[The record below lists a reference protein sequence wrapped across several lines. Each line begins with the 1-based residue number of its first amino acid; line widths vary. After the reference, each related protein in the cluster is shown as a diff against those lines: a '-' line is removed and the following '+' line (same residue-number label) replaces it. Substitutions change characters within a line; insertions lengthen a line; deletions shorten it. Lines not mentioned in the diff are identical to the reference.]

1 MNATLQRMLVPFAPF
16 FARHQKQ
23 VLALRLRKALGR
35 RMQDPPESFHDKLFW
50 MSSNTDTSLWT
61 RLSDKVK
68 VRDYVAQCCEDGVL
82 TELFATY
89 QTADDICFENLPER
103 FVIKTNNSC
112 ASNCIVRSKSATDLD
127 SVRLAL
133 AGWLRFPYG
142 ELTGQMH
149 YARIKPLIL
158 AEELL
163 YQDDQPDSLLP
174 DYKFYCF
181 DGDVRYCYVVSD
193 RQFDAV
199 HSHKRMLYDMDW
211 NAHPDV
217 FKPGVPLGYA
227 SKPSSFEKMK
237 EVARRLS
244 RGIPFVRVDL
254 YEVGGTVKFGEM
266 TFLPGMHHGYTE
278 RFQEQLGEAIVLP
291 PAGRCSPF
299 STSECEDQ

>member
-1 MNATLQRMLVPFAPF
+1 MNPAIQRMLVPFAPF
-16 FARHQKQ
+16 FAQHQKQ
-23 VLALRLRKALGR
+23 VLALRLRKVLGR
-35 RMQDPPESFHDKLFW
+35 RMQDPPVSFHDKLFW
-50 MSSNTDTSLWT
+50 MSTNTDTSLWT

-68 VRDYVAQCCEDGVL
+68 VRDYVVQCCGDRVL
-82 TELFATY
+82 TKLYATY

-103 FVIKTNNSC
+103 FVIKTNNGC
-112 ASNCIVRSKSATDLD
+112 GANCIIRAKSAADLD
-127 SVRLAL
+127 SVRSTLAE
-133 AGWLRFPYG
+133 WLRFPYG

-149 YARIKPLIL
+149 YARIEPLIL

-163 YQDDQPDSLLP
+163 YQQGRPDSLLP

-193 RQFDAV
+193 RQFDTV

-211 NAHPDV
+211 KAHPDV
-217 FKPGVPLGYA
+217 FKRGVPLGYA
-227 SKPSSFEKMK
+227 GKPSSFEKME

-244 RGIPFVRVDL
+244 QGIPFVRVDL
-254 YEVGGTVKFGEM
+254 YEVGDAVKFGEM

-291 PAGRCSPF
+291 PAGKCSSFGIP
-299 STSECEDQ
+299 ECEDR

>member
-1 MNATLQRMLVPFAPF
+1 MLVPFAPF
-16 FARHQKQ
+16 FAQHQKQ
-23 VLALRLRKALGR
+23 VLALRLRKVLGR
-35 RMQDPPESFHDKLFW
+35 RMQDPPVSFHDKLFW
-50 MSSNTDTSLWT
+50 MSTNTDTSLWT

-68 VRDYVAQCCEDGVL
+68 VRVYVVKCCGDRVL
-82 TELFATY
+82 TKLYATY

-103 FVIKTNNSC
+103 FVIKTNNGC
-112 ASNCIVRSKSATDLD
+112 GANCIIRAKSAADLD
-127 SVRLAL
+127 SVRSTLAE
-133 AGWLRFPYG
+133 WLRFPYG

-149 YARIKPLIL
+149 YARIEPLIL

-163 YQDDQPDSLLP
+163 YQQGRPDSLLP

-193 RQFDAV
+193 RQFDTV

-211 NAHPDV
+211 KAHPDV
-217 FKPGVPLGYA
+217 FKRGVPLGYA
-227 SKPSSFEKMK
+227 GKPSSFEKME

-244 RGIPFVRVDL
+244 QGIPFVRVDL
-254 YEVGGTVKFGEM
+254 YEVGDAVKFGEM

-291 PAGRCSPF
+291 PAGKCSSFGIP
-299 STSECEDQ
+299 E